1 MFDVI
6 RREAVAIESAAA
18 LIGPKRK
25 KRDDGE
31 QRRVVN
37 IDYAAATQPP
47 LVPRL

>member
-18 LIGPKRK
+18 LIGQK

>member
-18 LIGPKRK
+18 ALIGQK